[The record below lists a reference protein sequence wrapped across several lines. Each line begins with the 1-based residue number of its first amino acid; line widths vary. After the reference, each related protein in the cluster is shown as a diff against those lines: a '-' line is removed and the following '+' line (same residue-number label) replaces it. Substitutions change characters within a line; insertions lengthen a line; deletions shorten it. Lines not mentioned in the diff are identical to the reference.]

1 MDHSVKN
8 LINIKND
15 VNSKLEILK
24 INKSPKII
32 AVSKT
37 FKLERII
44 PLIDYGHSD
53 YGENKVQEAI
63 EKWSEIK
70 KKNPTLNYI

>member
-32 AVSKT
+32 AESKT

-70 KKNPTLNYI
+70 KKTPTLNYI

>member
-70 KKNPTLNYI
+70 KKPQS